1 MKDIDK
7 GEAPRPECR
16 GFTRN
21 LMTENKQV
29 VPLSQDI
36 YLSKGEAV
44 FRVSL
49 KELSRNLPFI
59 AEILTYG
66 GLNPEVIPFLNR
78 MGMDVEHAMSLSVSL
93 YRESATN
100 RPAVM
105 AVIVG
110 KERTDDEWV
119 SGNKSSLQAAI
130 GRNNNDPWLR
140 SELYQLAG
148 LDMSAVE
155 DLGSIEEPDRS
166 GMESTVL
173 HYMDEDEEKSVVERI
188 NHLKHEIKALYNI
201 DCMI

>member
-1 MKDIDK
+1 
-7 GEAPRPECR
+7 
-16 GFTRN
+16 
-21 LMTENKQV
+21 MTGTKQV
-29 VPLSQDI
+29 VPFTQDI

-49 KELSRNLPFI
+49 KDLSRNLPFI
-59 AEILTYG
+59 TEILTYG
-66 GLNPEVIPFLNR
+66 GLNPEVLPFLYR

-93 YRESATN
+93 YRDSATN

-110 KERTDDEWV
+110 KERTDNNWV
-119 SGNKSSLQAAI
+119 ASSNSSLQATI
-130 GRNNNDPWLR
+130 GRNGDPWLR

-155 DLGSIEEPDRS
+155 DLGSIEEPDR
-166 GMESTVL
+166 GRTESTVL
-173 HYMDEDEEKSVVERI
+173 HYMDEGEEESVVHRI
-188 NHLKHEIKALYNI
+188 NRLKHDIKVLYDI

>member
-1 MKDIDK
+1 
-7 GEAPRPECR
+7 
-16 GFTRN
+16 
-21 LMTENKQV
+21 MTENKRV
-29 VPLSQDI
+29 VPFAQDI
-36 YLSKGEAV
+36 YLAGGEAV

-49 KELSRNLPFI
+49 KDLSRNLPFI
-59 AEILTYG
+59 TEILIYG
-66 GLNPEVIPFLNR
+66 GLNPEVLPFLHR

-93 YRESATN
+93 YRDSATN

-110 KERTDDEWV
+110 KERTDNEWAG
-119 SGNKSSLQAAI
+119 SSKSSLQATI
-130 GRNNNDPWLR
+130 GRNDDPWLR

-166 GMESTVL
+166 KMEATVL
-173 HYMDEDEEKSVVERI
+173 RYMDEGEEKSVVQKIEQ
-188 NHLKHEIKALYNI
+188 LKSEIKALYNI

>member
-1 MKDIDK
+1 
-7 GEAPRPECR
+7 
-16 GFTRN
+16 
-21 LMTENKQV
+21 MTENKRV
-29 VPLSQDI
+29 VPFAQDI

-49 KELSRNLPFI
+49 KDLSRNLPFI

-66 GLNPEVIPFLNR
+66 GLNPEVLPFLHR

-93 YRESATN
+93 YRDFATN

-110 KERTDDEWV
+110 KERTDNDWV
-119 SGNKSSLQAAI
+119 GSSKSSLQATI
-130 GRNNNDPWLR
+130 GRNADPWFR

-155 DLGSIEEPDRS
+155 DLGSLEEPDRNK
-166 GMESTVL
+166 MESTVL
-173 HYMDEDEEKSVVERI
+173 HYMDEGEEKSVVQRI
-188 NHLKHEIKALYNI
+188 NHLKYEIEALYNI
-201 DCMI
+201 TCMI

>member
-1 MKDIDK
+1 
-7 GEAPRPECR
+7 
-16 GFTRN
+16 
-21 LMTENKQV
+21 MTENKRV
-29 VPLSQDI
+29 VSFAQDI
-36 YLSKGEAV
+36 YLSRGEAV

-49 KELSRNLPFI
+49 KDLSRNLPFI
-59 AEILTYG
+59 TEILTYG
-66 GLNPEVIPFLNR
+66 GLNPEVLPFLHR

-93 YRESATN
+93 YRDSATN

-105 AVIVG
+105 SVIVG
-110 KERTDDEWV
+110 KERTDNEWV
-119 SGNKSSLQAAI
+119 GGSKSSLQATI
-130 GRNNNDPWLR
+130 GRNDDPWFR

-166 GMESTVL
+166 RTESTVL
-173 HYMDEDEEKSVVERI
+173 RYMDEGEEKSVVQRI